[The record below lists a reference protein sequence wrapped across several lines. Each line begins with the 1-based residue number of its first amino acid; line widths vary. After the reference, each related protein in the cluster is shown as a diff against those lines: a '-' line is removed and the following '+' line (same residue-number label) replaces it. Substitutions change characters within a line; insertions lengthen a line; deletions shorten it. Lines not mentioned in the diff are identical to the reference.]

1 MKIPKYHLMLAA
13 LHCKA
18 IYIKLW
24 LAALTLHGNKL
35 TLAFQT
41 QESKEIRNTV
51 YIWPVL

>member
-24 LAALTLHGNKL
+24 LAALTLPWEQINIG
-35 TLAFQT
+35 
-41 QESKEIRNTV
+41 IPNTGK
-51 YIWPVL
+51 